1 MDSDPTA
8 ARAVANAS
16 TRPVAQYRRLSIVI
30 PCFNERA
37 TLETLIDRVL
47 ASPVHLEKEIVIVDD
62 GSTDGTA
69 EIVRQ
74 ILAKHTGDPSASIV
88 TAFHETN
95 RGKGSALRT
104 GLAMTTGDVILVQ
117 DADLEYDPR
126 DYPALV
132 RPIVDGI
139 ASVVYGSRW
148 LNRHFDTP
156 NRERRWFVIG
166 NWILTWLAN
175 LLYGAHITDEAVC
188 YKVFDADVLKQIPLQ
203 CERFEFCPEV
213 TAKVRKLGHKI
224 WEVPVCYHPRTIAAG
239 KKIRWVD
246 GIQ

>member
-1 MDSDPTA
+1 
-8 ARAVANAS
+8 VS
-16 TRPVAQYRRLSIVI
+16 TRPVARYRRLSIVI

-37 TLETLIDRVL
+37 TLETLIGRVL
-47 ASPVHLEKEIVIVDD
+47 ASPVHLDKEIVIVDD
-62 GSTDGTA
+62 GSTDGSA
-69 EIVRQ
+69 DIVRQ
-74 ILAKHTGDPSASIV
+74 TRAKHAGDPNCSIV
-88 TAFHETN
+88 TAFHATN
-95 RGKGSALRT
+95 RGKGAALRT

-148 LNRHFDTP
+148 LNRHFDAP
-156 NRERRWFVIG
+156 NPDRRWFVVG
-166 NWILTWLAN
+166 NWILTRLAN
-175 LLYGAHITDEAVC
+175 LLYGAHISDEAVC
-188 YKVFDADVLKQIPLQ
+188 YKVFDARVLKQIPLR

-224 WEVPVCYHPRTIAAG
+224 WEVPVRYDPRSIAAG

-246 GIQ
+246 GIQAAWVLIRYRFSD